1 LKRIFVNILKG
12 FRSKTGFAVL
22 CLLFVFLSIYLAS
35 TFGRVKGDTTKT
47 FYTIVWDDQKRILV
61 KSTSEDMNEVLIQ
74 NNITTYPEDIITT
87 GLILDPIIDGGA
99 GQKIVIKRAPIYK
112 VSVDDNIQIVRSW
125 GKNVSDVI
133 NGKIT
138 LGARDTVSPTLDS
151 VAIPGDIVI
160 TRINVVETEETVAVP
175 FITKYIDDY
184 YIASGTESLITSG
197 VNGSKIRYLKIT
209 YKNGIEISR
218 IVTGETLV
226 SAPKAKTV
234 KRGLMP
240 SSNKHFNSTYWNWMV
255 EAGQKYGISPVDL
268 YEVADCESH
277 VNPNSHSSSG
287 LYHGMYQYSDG
298 LWESAFMDAGYPV
311 INPDGWKNAEA
322 QIFSTARYASLYG
335 WRKWATCA
343 P

>member
-1 LKRIFVNILKG
+1 LKRIFVKILNNL
-12 FRSKTGFAVL
+12 RSKTGFAVL
-22 CLLFVFLSIYLAS
+22 CLLFVFLSIYLVS
-35 TFGRVKGDTTKT
+35 TFGGVKGDTTKT
-47 FYTIVWDDQKRILV
+47 IYTVVWDDQNRSLL
-61 KSTSEDMNEVLIQ
+61 KSTSEDMGEILKQ
-74 NNITTYPEDIITT
+74 NNIGIYPEDVVTT
-87 GLILDPIIDGGA
+87 ELILDPITDGGA
-99 GQKIVIKRAPIYK
+99 GQKIVIKRAPVYH
-112 VSVDDNIQIVRSW
+112 VTVDGGTMDVRSW

-133 NGKIT
+133 SGKIS
-138 LGARDTVSPTLDS
+138 LGVRDTVSPILES
-151 VAIPGDIVI
+151 VAVPGDIII
-160 TRINVVETEETVAVP
+160 TRINVVETEEVVVVP
-175 FITKYIDDY
+175 FLTKYIDEY
-184 YIASGTESLITSG
+184 FIASGTESLITSG
-197 VNGSKIRYLKIT
+197 ANGSKIRYLKIT

-218 IVTGETLV
+218 VVTGETLV